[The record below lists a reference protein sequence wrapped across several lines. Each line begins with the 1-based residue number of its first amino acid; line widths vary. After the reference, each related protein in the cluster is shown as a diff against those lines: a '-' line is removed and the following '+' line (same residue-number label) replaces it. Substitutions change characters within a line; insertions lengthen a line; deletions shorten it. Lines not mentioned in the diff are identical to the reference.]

1 MISKRA
7 YRYTQSLLLLS
18 TILVVTMSF
27 YFEYAKGLE
36 PCPLCLMQ
44 RLSAFLFGMFCLMG
58 MTLGTLRRARSVAV
72 FQIVFASFGFFFATR
87 QMWLQSLPAD
97 QAPMCMPGLDVL
109 MRYFSWDVV
118 LKALFWGTADC
129 GEITWRWLGLSMPAW
144 SALYFAALLLASGIV
159 FWVVN
164 KSLAEQMLSG
174 SPNE

>member
-1 MISKRA
+1 MMSKRA
-7 YRYTQSLLLLS
+7 YRYTQSLLLFS
-18 TILVVTMSF
+18 AIVVVALTF

-44 RLSAFLFGMFCLMG
+44 RLSAFLFGTFCLMG

-72 FQIVFASFGFFFATR
+72 LQLFFAGFGLFFATR

-129 GEITWRWLGLSMPAW
+129 GEVTWRWLGLSMPTW
-144 SALYFAALLLASGIV
+144 SALYFLAVLIASGLI
-159 FWVVN
+159 FWRIG
-164 KSLAEQMLSG
+164 KSLTEQTLSR
-174 SPNE
+174 